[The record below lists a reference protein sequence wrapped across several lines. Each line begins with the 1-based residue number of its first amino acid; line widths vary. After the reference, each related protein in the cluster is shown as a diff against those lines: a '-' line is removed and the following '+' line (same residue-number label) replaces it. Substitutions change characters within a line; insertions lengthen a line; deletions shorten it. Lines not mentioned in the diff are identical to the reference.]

1 MSASAMP
8 RTSAANIAL
17 AIKRGGKLM
26 KTEFEVSFQ
35 KNDVYQARLVLAEN
49 KDVAERYFRNIEPQA
64 IVIGISENQCGH
76 KPGMPIEEVP
86 NEWRG

>member
-1 MSASAMP
+1 
-8 RTSAANIAL
+8 
-17 AIKRGGKLM
+17 M

-64 IVIGISENQCGH
+64 IVIGVSENQCGH

-86 NEWRG
+86 DEWND

>member
-1 MSASAMP
+1 
-8 RTSAANIAL
+8 
-17 AIKRGGKLM
+17 M
-26 KTEFEVSFQ
+26 KIEFEVSFQ

-64 IVIGISENQCGH
+64 IVIGVSENQCGR

-86 NEWRG
+86 DEWNY